1 MHNENQSQERV
12 TLLVVTGTAFLVP
25 FIGSAINLAL
35 PLLGEEYGSSALL
48 LGWVVTGYLLASAA
62 LLLPF
67 GRLADIIGRRKVFLT
82 GLVLF
87 SIFSFLCSQATSMQM
102 LVGLRLCQGISS
114 AMIFSTSTAI
124 LTSVYPPARMG
135 KALGM
140 SVASTYTGLSLGP
153 VLGGW
158 LNHNFGWRSI
168 FYFIVVISLL
178 VTAYTAG
185 WLKGEWKGAEGEN
198 YDLVGTL
205 LYVIGLAAFLYGVS
219 SLSTVSWAWYI
230 AALGAVCL
238 IIFVFFE
245 LRQEHPLIQVRL
257 FIHNVVFAFSNL
269 AAMINYSATFALT
282 FLLSIYLQVI
292 MGYSSQAAGMILLFQ
307 PLMMALLS
315 PLAGSLSDRIEPRKL
330 ASTGMI
336 LSTVGIFIFMFLG
349 INTSIY
355 LVIANLA
362 LIGLGFALFSSPNT
376 NAVMS
381 SVQPRL
387 YGIAS
392 STLGTMRMIG
402 QALSMAIVTLIMASF
417 LGKAQLSQVAPQ
429 VLMSSMHITFIIF
442 FALCCLGVVASVA
455 RGKGAS
461 EPTPSIG
468 RKGQASQ

>member
-1 MHNENQSQERV
+1 MANENLNQERV

-35 PLLGEEYGSSALL
+35 PLLGEEYHSSALL

-82 GLVLF
+82 GLCLF
-87 SIFSFLCSQATSMQM
+87 TLVSFLCSLATSMEM
-102 LVGLRLCQGISS
+102 LVTLRLLQGITS

-158 LNHNFGWRSI
+158 MNHNLGWRSI
-168 FYFIVVISLL
+168 FYFIVIISLA
-178 VTAYTAG
+178 VTIFTAG
-185 WLKGEWKGAEGEN
+185 WLKGEWRGAEGER
-198 YDLVGTL
+198 YDLAGTL
-205 LYVIGLAAFLYGVS
+205 LYVVGLAAFLYGVS
-219 SLSTVSWAWYI
+219 SLSSSPWAWY
-230 AALGAVCL
+230 ATGLGALCL
-238 IIFVFFE
+238 GIFVWFE
-245 LRQEHPLIQVRL
+245 LGQEHPLIRIKL
-257 FIHNVVFAFSNL
+257 FVENITFAFANL
-269 AAMINYSATFALT
+269 AAMINYSATFGLG

-292 MGYSSQAAGMILLFQ
+292 MGYSSQTAGLILLSQ

-315 PLAGSLSDRIEPRKL
+315 PLAGSLSDRIEPRKV
-330 ASTGMI
+330 ATTGML
-336 LSTVGIFIFMFLG
+336 LSTMGIFIFLFL
-349 INTSIY
+349 NRQTSIY
-355 LVIANLA
+355 LLIPNLA

-381 SVQPRL
+381 SVPPRL

-392 STLGTMRMIG
+392 STLGTMRMVG
-402 QALSMAIVTLIMASF
+402 QAVSMAIVTLIMAAY
-417 LGKAQLSQVAPQ
+417 LGQARLSQVDPA
-429 VLMSSMHITFIIF
+429 VLMSAIHTAFMIF
-442 FALCCLGVVASVA
+442 FVFCCLGVLASLA
-455 RGKGAS
+455 RGHKAAA
-461 EPTPSIG
+461 EPQRSAI
-468 RKGQASQ
+468 